1 MNEMRCEKCQG
12 PIAKGKEAVLT
23 DDEKT
28 ILNVGPGS
36 YRLALFKHA
45 DPAECR
51 QPDGRPSEPA
61 GGRFGGLAG
70 E

>member
-1 MNEMRCEKCQG
+1 MNEMKCEKCQE

-23 DDEKT
+23 DDEKK

-45 DPAECR
+45 DPADCR
-51 QPDGRPSEPA
+51 KPDGGST
-61 GGRFGGLAG
+61 
-70 E
+70 